1 MNRKELQE
9 LLDIWNHS
17 SVIKKKELNLL
28 DCFNLEK
35 IQLKEEMVKVHEYYK
50 DNRWCINRILLCKQ
64 K

>member
-50 DNRWCINRILLCKQ
+50 DNR
-64 K
+64 